1 MWRMRIAAGQDG
13 HHRLPCGKPHGG
25 SRPRCVHEPWP
36 STGSHPLLWAEVL
49 RGGGGQGQQC
59 LTAPR
64 FWQVPASSA
73 TASSCWSARI
83 HPRPGPLP
91 AACPRPPV
99 SHPWPSPASSSWR
112 SSRSGMRAK
121 RPCQVSSP
129 GPRPLPMDHLPEAW
143 DKARS
148 QPRPSSSSCPLCLPM
163 CAKPAP
169 P

>member
-1 MWRMRIAAGQDG
+1 MWGIAAEQDG
-13 HHRLPCGKPHGG
+13 CHLWEARSGG
-25 SRPRCVHEPWP
+25 SRARCVHEPWP
-36 STGSHPLLWAEVL
+36 STRSHPLLWAVL

-59 LTAPR
+59 LTAPC

-121 RPCQVSSP
+121 RPCQVSRP
-129 GPRPLPMDHLPEAW
+129 GPRPLPTDHLPGAR

-148 QPRPSSSSCPLCLPM
+148 QPGPRSSSCSLCLPM
-163 CAKPAP
+163 SAKPTP
-169 P
+169 S